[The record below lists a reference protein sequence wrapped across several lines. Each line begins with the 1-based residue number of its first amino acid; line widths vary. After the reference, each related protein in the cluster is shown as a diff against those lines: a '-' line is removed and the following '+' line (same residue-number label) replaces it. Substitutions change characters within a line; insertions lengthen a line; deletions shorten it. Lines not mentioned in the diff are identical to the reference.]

1 MQGNSSIRRSGKI
14 LPDCLV
20 SSIRRDWRL
29 AAAAL
34 FCASLWIVPLP
45 AASDYLSDLDAEVK
59 KVEARQ
65 IDGEAGTS
73 TVEAPAEISTE
84 SGAAREGA
92 SRDAFE
98 ELLQQNYLGTYG
110 FYKKLPERSRQ
121 EIYIDYREGAPMSE
135 VRKKIIDRLLQR

>member
-1 MQGNSSIRRSGKI
+1 MPACVTATNTPSPASSISA
-14 LPDCLV
+14 P
-20 SSIRRDWRL
+20 RL
-29 AAAAL
+29 LASAAL
-34 FCASLWIVPLP
+34 CALLATSAAPLF
-45 AASDYLSDLDAEVK
+45 AEDYLSELDAEVK

-73 TVEAPAEISTE
+73 SVVAPAEVPTD
-84 SGAAREGA
+84 SGQQREGA

-98 ELLQQNYLGTYG
+98 ALLKQNYLGTFG

-121 EIYIDYREGAPMSE
+121 EIYIDYRDGAPMSE